1 MSTPREVVLAALRH
15 EVPDC
20 IPAYVRKIHDW
31 QRHATVLG
39 VSALPEL
46 MDLLGNTIVS
56 FAPAYL
62 AVEPPI
68 AAEQLTPGMPPIW
81 GVAGDVEPYSYSDA
95 LPRPLADATTAADV
109 DAYAW
114 PSAAASAWDF
124 ALMRRALAGDQV
136 HARLGPS
143 WNPVF
148 SQLCLL
154 FGMEQAM
161 VNLRWNRVVVEAA
174 LAHLDDF
181 YTTFYGHML
190 DMCGDKLELFGLGD
204 DFAANRG
211 LLIRPEEWRRLLLP
225 LYAKWL
231 GMAKVRGLFTLMHC
245 CGRIVDVLPDLIDNG
260 LDAWQT
266 VQTHLPDQDP
276 TRLKAQ
282 FGSHLTFVG
291 AVDTTNILG
300 VGSPEQVRSH
310 VEDQICLLG
319 RNGGYIC
326 GPDHTILE
334 EVPTENVVALYLAV
348 AEFHREGYTLDQSM
362 TGLRSGQAADGDL
375 LESRAGARG
384 GGQ

>member
-1 MSTPREVVLAALRH
+1 MMSTPREIVLAALRH
-15 EVPDC
+15 EVPDR

-31 QRHATVLG
+31 QRHANVLG
-39 VSALPEL
+39 VSTLPEL
-46 MDLLGNTIVS
+46 MDRLGNSIVS

-62 AVEPPI
+62 AAEPPVV
-68 AAEQLTPGMPPIW
+68 AEALTPGMPPIW

-95 LPRPLADATTAADV
+95 LPRPLAHATCAADV
-109 DAYAW
+109 DVFAW
-114 PSAAASAWDF
+114 PVPDVAAWDF
-124 ALMRRALAGDQV
+124 AGMRRALADDPM
-136 HARLGPS
+136 HARLSPS

-148 SQLCLL
+148 SQLCEL

-161 VNLRWNRVVVEAA
+161 VNLRLNRVVVEAA
-174 LAHLDDF
+174 LAHLDEF
-181 YTTFYGHML
+181 YTAFYGHML
-190 DMCGDKLELFGLGD
+190 DVCGDQLELFGLGD

-231 GMAKVRGLFTLMHC
+231 RMAKVRGLFTLMHC
-245 CGRIVDVLPDLIDNG
+245 CGRIVEVLPDLIDNG

-276 TRLKAQ
+276 ARLKAQ

-300 VGSPEQVRSH
+300 VGSPEQVRTH
-310 VEDQICLLG
+310 VADQIRQLG

-334 EVPTENVVALYLAV
+334 EVPTENVVALYSAV
-348 AEFHREGYTLDQSM
+348 AEFRREGYTLDQST

-375 LESRAGARG
+375 LASRAGV
-384 GGQ
+384 